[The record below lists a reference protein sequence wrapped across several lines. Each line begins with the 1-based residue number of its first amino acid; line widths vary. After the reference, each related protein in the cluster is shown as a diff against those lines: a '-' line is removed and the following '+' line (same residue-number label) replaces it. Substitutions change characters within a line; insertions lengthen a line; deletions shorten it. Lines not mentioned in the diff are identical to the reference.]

1 MRDEGIYNQN
11 ILHINM
17 KIITELKNIIIKCFK
32 MHVTDIAHIT
42 H

>member
-17 KIITELKNIIIKCFK
+17 KIITELKKYYNKIL
-32 MHVTDIAHIT
+32 
-42 H
+42 